1 MSNHK
6 TYRIKLTK
14 EEREAFAQVAKG
26 KRGRLKIAAWKVQRA
41 NAMLMC
47 DEGDHGPGWTDEKI
61 AEAFGTTTR
70 SLENW
75 RKQAALQGPLSLLER
90 KQRATPPTPPILD
103 GDKEALLT
111 KIACSTPPD
120 GRSRWTLQMLAD
132 ELVALE
138 IVDSISADT
147 VGRAQ
152 KKTTFRLIIGFSRF
166 GLLTFGAGGVVFFRA
181 TLPHDDVAMSCGD
194 LAWWRRSKP
203 ERKEIFTAENSR
215 MARVGI
221 EGRD

>member
-1 MSNHK
+1 MSNRK
-6 TYRIKLTK
+6 VYRIKLTA
-14 EEREAFAQVAKG
+14 EERDTLAQVAKG
-26 KRGRLKIAAWKVQRA
+26 KRGRLTIAAWKVQRA
-41 NAMLMC
+41 NAMLKC
-47 DEGDHGPGWTDEKI
+47 DESEQGPAWTDEKI

-75 RKQAALQGPLSLLER
+75 RKQAALDGPLSLLER

-103 GDKEALLT
+103 GEKEARLT
-111 KIACSTPPD
+111 KIACSTPPG

-152 KKTTFRLIIGFSRF
+152 KKRAQAVAEID
-166 GLLTFGAGGVVFFRA
+166 VVHSA
-181 TLPHDDVAMSCGD
+181 
-194 LAWWRRSKP
+194 
-203 ERKEIFTAENSR
+203 
-215 MARVGI
+215 
-221 EGRD
+221 

>member
-1 MSNHK
+1 
-6 TYRIKLTK
+6 
-14 EEREAFAQVAKG
+14 
-26 KRGRLKIAAWKVQRA
+26 
-41 NAMLMC
+41 MLMC

-103 GDKEALLT
+103 GEKEAQLT
-111 KIACSTPPD
+111 KIACSTPPN

-147 VGRAQ
+147 VGRVQ
-152 KKTTFRLIIGFSRF
+152 KKRVE
-166 GLLTFGAGGVVFFRA
+166 A
-181 TLPHDDVAMSCGD
+181 VA
-194 LAWWRRSKP
+194 
-203 ERKEIFTAENSR
+203 
-215 MARVGI
+215 
-221 EGRD
+221 

>member
-1 MSNHK
+1 MSNRK
-6 TYRIKLTK
+6 VYRIKLTT
-14 EEREAFAQVAKG
+14 EERDTLAQVAKG

-41 NAMLMC
+41 NAMLKC
-47 DEGDHGPGWTDEKI
+47 DESEQGPAWTDEKI

-90 KQRATPPTPPILD
+90 KQRVTPPTPPILD
-103 GDKEALLT
+103 GEKEARLT
-111 KIACSTPPD
+111 KIACSTPPG

-147 VGRAQ
+147 VRRVQKKRAQ
-152 KKTTFRLIIGFSRF
+152 
-166 GLLTFGAGGVVFFRA
+166 AVAEVDVVHSA
-181 TLPHDDVAMSCGD
+181 
-194 LAWWRRSKP
+194 
-203 ERKEIFTAENSR
+203 
-215 MARVGI
+215 
-221 EGRD
+221 

>member
-1 MSNHK
+1 MSNRK
-6 TYRIKLTK
+6 VYRIKLTT
-14 EEREAFAQVAKG
+14 EERDAFAEVAKG

-41 NAMLMC
+41 NAMLKC
-47 DEGDHGPGWTDEKI
+47 DESEQGPAWTDEKI
-61 AEAFGTTTR
+61 AEAFAATTR

-75 RKQAALQGPLSLLER
+75 RKQAALEGPLSLLER
-90 KQRATPPTPPILD
+90 KQRETPPTPPILD
-103 GDKEALLT
+103 GEKEARLT

-152 KKTTFRLIIGFSRF
+152 KKRAQAVAQID
-166 GLLTFGAGGVVFFRA
+166 VVHSA
-181 TLPHDDVAMSCGD
+181 
-194 LAWWRRSKP
+194 
-203 ERKEIFTAENSR
+203 
-215 MARVGI
+215 
-221 EGRD
+221 